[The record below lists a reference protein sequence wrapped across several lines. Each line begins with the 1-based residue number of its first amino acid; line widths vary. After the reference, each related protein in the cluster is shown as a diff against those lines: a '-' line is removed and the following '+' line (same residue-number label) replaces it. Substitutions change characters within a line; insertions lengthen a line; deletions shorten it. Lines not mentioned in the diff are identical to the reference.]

1 MKSIWKSLMVGLI
14 LVTCLTSTVFAAE
27 TEYDMSA
34 AGDGSVIATFEDTT
48 GVLTISG
55 SGTMK
60 NFSNSNSPIRS
71 ILGSVKE
78 LIIEDGVQNIGDYA
92 FGDNYTYGRKSLTG
106 LTNGSIVIPNSVT
119 SIGKYAFY
127 YGYSITSIEI
137 PNSVTS
143 IGDYAFYE
151 CSKLSSAKLSSSLG
165 SIGAYTFYNC
175 TTLPSIQIPDSV
187 TAIGND
193 AFNGCAKLTSVEMP
207 SSLTSIGANAFYN
220 CKVLSSIEIPDGVT
234 SIGDKAFYN
243 CYKLASI
250 EMPGVTSI
258 GNSAF
263 YYCEGLTSITI
274 GENCTNIGD
283 NAFIGT
289 ENVSEFI
296 CLSPEITL
304 GVTLFGDSHNYMGLS
319 VSTKTATVHANQV
332 YMKDSLEAL
341 GFTVN
346 TIGEKTSSGGES
358 YPSANIYELGT
369 PTSTDV
375 IGYYNEYSKV
385 FKIEGLGQM
394 KDVSSTYGY
403 LGGKA
408 VDEIIIGEGITS
420 IGKRAFRTASAKS
433 VSLPSTLTSIGNDA
447 FYTCSG
453 LTSITIPA
461 NVETIGATAFQNAS
475 NLESIT
481 FESGSKL
488 KTIENRT
495 FHGCDLRSVVLP
507 DSLETVDYQAFG
519 ANNNL
524 SYIVIPESVKTIGE
538 EAFFRYGEGSEGGV
552 VYNYGDETQTIG
564 KKAFYQNTSAKAPT
578 IYQYQGN
585 TAMTA
590 ALAESAAAPAS
601 VVYLDGVV
609 ELTGTLDN
617 GIVWT
622 YDPDT
627 KTLTFTGDGEIPDFE
642 DGYQPW
648 YAAASQNGGVGTYMF
663 GNGITGIGSGVFGSY
678 GSGGYGGN
686 GSGSTIYGPSGLD
699 YAGAGGGGA
708 SYGGSYSDGTGG
720 GSGSGGSSGSGDGS
734 DTGDNENTGSSENT
748 MIIVDAEPTNFLVTV
763 PIRIDVEMDAEG
775 NISTG
780 DGYYVENE
788 CAMGPILIT
797 DIEVVEETE
806 WSLVAWDSDFHN
818 MKASSKVIALTIN
831 GVEVN
836 ADGSVV
842 MNDSLSSV
850 IRNKES
856 KELFFDAKL
865 PAQKSALQAN
875 AAAVVF
881 TVDFDKV

>member
-27 TEYDMSA
+27 TSYDWSVSK
-34 AGDGSVIATFEDTT
+34 DGSVTAVFDDET

-55 SGTMK
+55 TGAIKDTISNYGLLGDSG
-60 NFSNSNSPIRS
+60 
-71 ILGSVKE
+71 
-78 LIIEDGVQNIGDYA
+78 GDY
-92 FGDNYTYGRKSLTG
+92 TK
-106 LTNGSIVIPNSVT
+106 VT
-119 SIGKYAFY
+119 
-127 YGYSITSIEI
+127 E
-137 PNSVTS
+137 V
-143 IGDYAFYE
+143 
-151 CSKLSSAKLSSSLG
+151 
-165 SIGAYTFYNC
+165 
-175 TTLPSIQIPDSV
+175 
-187 TAIGND
+187 
-193 AFNGCAKLTSVEMP
+193 
-207 SSLTSIGANAFYN
+207 
-220 CKVLSSIEIPDGVT
+220 
-234 SIGDKAFYN
+234 
-243 CYKLASI
+243 
-250 EMPGVTSI
+250 
-258 GNSAF
+258 
-263 YYCEGLTSITI
+263 
-274 GENCTNIGD
+274 
-283 NAFIGT
+283 
-289 ENVSEFI
+289 
-296 CLSPEITL
+296 
-304 GVTLFGDSHNYMGLS
+304 
-319 VSTKTATVHANQV
+319 
-332 YMKDSLEAL
+332 
-341 GFTVN
+341 
-346 TIGEKTSSGGES
+346 
-358 YPSANIYELGT
+358 
-369 PTSTDV
+369 
-375 IGYYNEYSKV
+375 
-385 FKIEGLGQM
+385 
-394 KDVSSTYGY
+394 
-403 LGGKA
+403 
-408 VDEIIIGEGITS
+408 IIGEGITS
-420 IGKRAFRTASAKS
+420 IGTRAFRNHRFTSIT
-433 VSLPSTLTSIGNDA
+433 LPSTLTSIGDYA
-447 FYTCSG
+447 FYSSG
-453 LTSITIPA
+453 LTSVTIPA
-461 NVETIGATAFQNAS
+461 NVESIGWNAFYS
-475 NLESIT
+475 SDIESVI

-488 KTIENRT
+488 KTIGAQS
-495 FHGCDLRSVVLP
+495 FHSNELKSVVIP
-507 DSLETVDYQAFG
+507 DSVETIDYQAFG
-519 ANNNL
+519 NNNDL
-524 SYIVIPESVKTIGE
+524 SYIVIPASVKTIGE

-622 YDPDT
+622 YDPNT
-627 KTLTFTGDGEIPDFE
+627 NTLTFTGDGEIPDFE

-720 GSGSGGSSGSGDGS
+720 GSGSGS
-734 DTGDNENTGSSENT
+734 DTDTDDNENAGSTENT

-797 DIEVVEETE
+797 DIEVVAETE
-806 WSLVAWDSDFHN
+806 WSLADWDSDFHN

-831 GVEVN
+831 GVEVG

-881 TVDFDKV
+881 TVDFDKI